1 MCDNHRSI
9 ILMFYV
15 FSLAIMQK
23 LTEIYGNKTD
33 FLATFTFYL
42 TICEEIEMNSLFTRG
57 LCNAVIVKH
66 GYRSTDLH

>member
-1 MCDNHRSI
+1 MCDSQRSI

-15 FSLAIMQK
+15 LYLGIMQK
-23 LTEIYGNKTD
+23 LTEINENKTD

-57 LCNAVIVKH
+57 LCNAVLN
-66 GYRSTDLH
+66 R